1 MERLWTVGCSYC
13 TPADVVHPQPGKS
26 QTACATVQG
35 HLVHYA
41 EVVFWM
47 YKKGGPQSMN
57 AVVHLATKDAVD
69 SP

>member
-1 MERLWTVGCSYC
+1 MYRARVICE
-13 TPADVVHPQPGKS
+13 S

-47 YKKGGPQSMN
+47 YKKGGSG
-57 AVVHLATKDAVD
+57 LAGTL
-69 SP
+69 PW

>member
-1 MERLWTVGCSYC
+1 M
-13 TPADVVHPQPGKS
+13 HPQTGMS

-41 EVVFWM
+41 EVVFRM
-47 YKKGGPQSMN
+47 YQNGGSGLAGTLVQQANPSPLPKSMN
-57 AVVHLATKDAVD
+57 AVVHLATKDADD